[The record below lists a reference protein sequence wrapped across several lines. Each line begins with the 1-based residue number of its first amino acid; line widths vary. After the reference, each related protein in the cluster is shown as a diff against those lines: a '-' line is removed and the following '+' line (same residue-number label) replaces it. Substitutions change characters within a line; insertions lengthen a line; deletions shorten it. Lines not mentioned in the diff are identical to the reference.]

1 MAEYIELCSTTDVP
15 EGEMRSFTAGG
26 NEVLVVNLKGEFYGL
41 DAICNHMGGKLVE
54 GRLRDN
60 LVICPVHRCRY
71 DVTSGKVKRG
81 AGFLV
86 ETFSGKC
93 GDQKAYELKVED
105 GKVFVNM

>member
-1 MAEYIELCSTTDVP
+1 MVEYVELCSTTDVP
-15 EGEMRSFTAGG
+15 EGEMRSFATGST
-26 NEVLVVNLKGEFYGL
+26 EVLVVNLKGDFYGL
-41 DAICNHMGGKLVE
+41 DAICNHMGGKLVK

-86 ETFSGKC
+86 ESLSGKC

-105 GKVFVNM
+105 DKVYVKI

>member
-1 MAEYIELCSTTDVP
+1 MAEYVELCSTADVP
-15 EGEMRSFTAGG
+15 EGEMRSFTSGN
-26 NEVLVVNLKGEFYGL
+26 NEVLVINLKGEFYGL
-41 DAICNHMGGKLVE
+41 DAIFNHMGGKLAK

-86 ETFSGKC
+86 ESLSGKC
-93 GDQKAYELKVED
+93 GDQKSYELKVED
-105 GKVFVNM
+105 GKVYVKI

>member
-1 MAEYIELCSTTDVP
+1 MAEYTELCSTEDVP
-15 EGEMRSFTAGG
+15 EGEMRSFTTGD
-26 NEVLVVNLKGEFYGL
+26 NEILVVNLKGEFYAL
-41 DAICNHMGGKLVE
+41 DAICNHMGGKLVK
-54 GRLRDN
+54 GRLKDN

-93 GDQKAYELKVED
+93 GDQKAYELKVEND
-105 GKVFVNM
+105 RVYVKI